1 MKAWYPQSHL
11 HWFTIT
17 RKQFDDDK
25 AKTLYQRVLDSSHAD
40 EASKERLRQEYAS
53 LNPVALLW

>member
-11 HWFTIT
+11 HWFVIT
-17 RKQFDDDK
+17 RKQIDDVE
-25 AKTLYQRVLDSSHAD
+25 AKTPYQRVLDSSHVD
-40 EASKERLRQEYAS
+40 EASKEWLRQEYAS